1 MVETVV
7 RAHHPDKGII
17 HVPNAPRNGKR
28 PRDGTNCSAQTLTR
42 RYAYRPPTDLCQ
54 AASPASTGGRAWQR
68 CRWNTEDTTS
78 TTPLEEKYHHTY
90 GDVSGM
96 SCQLQATLGTTS
108 PGTWIEWTV
117 VPDQVWD
124 STDTGVI
131 RERDHGETEGN
142 CAKVETVGEST
153 DLCEGTGEGTTG
165 WSAEN
170 GPGAEEKDGK
180 NESVGRA
187 SSLRMCY
194 RDDLLGARLVHAAVT
209 PEHSPFSG
217 ADVEGVQDG
226 CAPWNKAGKHC
237 CACASLTTKYPI
249 VQSIIHHC
257 MLP

>member
-78 TTPLEEKYHHTY
+78 TTALEEKYHHTY

-96 SCQLQATLGTTS
+96 SCQFQATLGTTS

-142 CAKVETVGEST
+142 GAKVETVGEGSDVSQGAGGEEAGENCGST
-153 DLCEGTGEGTTG
+153 Q
-165 WSAEN
+165 
-170 GPGAEEKDGK
+170 EKDGES
-180 NESVGRA
+180 ESVRKPRKMTNGRERLF
-187 SSLRMCY
+187 SSLRGD
-194 RDDLLGARLVHAAVT
+194 R
-209 PEHSPFSG
+209 S
-217 ADVEGVQDG
+217 
-226 CAPWNKAGKHC
+226 
-237 CACASLTTKYPI
+237 
-249 VQSIIHHC
+249 
-257 MLP
+257 